1 MTLVDLYNRA
11 VDSFVDNVKLVGPP
25 QWALAT
31 PCADWNVRQL
41 VNHLVSEQLWSAPL
55 FDGATIAEVGD
66 RFDGD
71 VLGDDPV
78 ATAVEAGETT
88 KRAVA
93 ADGAMSMIVH
103 LSFGDTPAEEYLT
116 QLLADHIIHGW
127 DLAVAIGADRTLDH
141 ESVLFLTGWFAE
153 REDLYR
159 SAGAIGPRPSTPEDA
174 TAQDK
179 LLAAFGRNPYAAS
192 SAATAQ

>member
-1 MTLVDLYNRA
+1 MTLVALYSRA
-11 VDSFVDNVKLVGPP
+11 VDSFVDKVRLVGPP
-25 QWALAT
+25 QWALPT
-31 PCADWNVRQL
+31 PCADWTVRQL
-41 VNHLVSEQLWSAPL
+41 VNHLVSEQLWSKPL
-55 FDGATIAEVGD
+55 FEGATIADVGD

-71 VLGDDPV
+71 LLGDDP
-78 ATAVEAGETT
+78 AAIAVEAGATT
-88 KRAVA
+88 KRAVE

-103 LSFGDTPAEEYLT
+103 LSFGDTPAEEYVS

-159 SAGAIGPRPSTPEDA
+159 SSGAIGPRPAVPEDA
-174 TAQDK
+174 TAQDR
-179 LLAAFGRNPYAAS
+179 LLAAFGRDPYAPS